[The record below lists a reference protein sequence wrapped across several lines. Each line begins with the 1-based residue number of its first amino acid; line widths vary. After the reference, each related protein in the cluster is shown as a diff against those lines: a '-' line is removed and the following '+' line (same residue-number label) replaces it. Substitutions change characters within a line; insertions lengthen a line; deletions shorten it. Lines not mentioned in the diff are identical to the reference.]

1 MKANFHT
8 HTFRCNHAGCSDQRY
23 VDVALEAGI
32 TTLGF
37 SDHTPYVGFD
47 GDYYSFYRMR
57 PEQLADYTESVNS
70 LREEYKGKID
80 VHLGLEAEYYPRLFD
95 GLLEFLKPYGIE
107 YLIMGQHFID
117 DDQYGTSVHHITEE
131 AQLVKYTDQCIEGL
145 NTGLFSYLAHPDIP
159 KFDQSSPAFRR
170 EMERLCR
177 ASNDLGLPVELNVL
191 GIFRERHYPCEEFLR
206 VVKECDS
213 TVILG
218 VDAHLP
224 DQFLDNASIDRAYEL
239 IDKYGLRVTESI
251 DMTRLG
257 RYYATNS

>member
-1 MKANFHT
+1 
-8 HTFRCNHAGCSDQRY
+8 
-23 VDVALEAGI
+23 
-32 TTLGF
+32 
-37 SDHTPYVGFD
+37 
-47 GDYYSFYRMR
+47 
-57 PEQLADYTESVNS
+57 
-70 LREEYKGKID
+70 
-80 VHLGLEAEYYPRLFD
+80 
-95 GLLEFLKPYGIE
+95 
-107 YLIMGQHFID
+107 
-117 DDQYGTSVHHITEE
+117 
-131 AQLVKYTDQCIEGL
+131 
-145 NTGLFSYLAHPDIP
+145 
-159 KFDQSSPAFRR
+159 
-170 EMERLCR
+170 MERLCR